1 MTGTSNWRLRKH
13 VGLSGGEVAYDVFG
27 VGPPVIL
34 VHGTPSRS
42 YIWRNIAPKLANQ
55 FTVYVFD
62 LLGFGESERREGLN
76 VSIAAQARLFAEL
89 VESWGLEEPAVAGHD
104 IGGGIVLRAHL
115 VEGVKL
121 SRIALVDAVVL
132 RPWITPTTR
141 HVKAHLDVYR
151 TMPTDSF
158 EAIIAAHLHTA
169 SYYQMD
175 EEAFAAYLDQWR
187 GEIGQKI
194 YLQKD
199 AQLDEEHTA
208 EFEPLL
214 YSMETPVRIL
224 WGERDAWLDPAIAE
238 SLRDLLPNAD
248 LELVPDAGH
257 FSMED
262 DPGRV
267 ANALARFFY
276 PDRSM

>member
-1 MTGTSNWRLRKH
+1 MTGTSTWRLRQR

-27 VGPPVIL
+27 DGPSVIL

-42 YIWRNIAPKLANQ
+42 YIWRNVVPKLVNR

-62 LLGFGESERREGLN
+62 LLGFGESERREKLN

-89 VESWGLEEPAVAGHD
+89 VESWGLEAPAVAGHD

-151 TMPTDSF
+151 TMPTESF
-158 EAIIAAHLHTA
+158 EAIIAAHLRTA

-175 EEAFAAYLDQWR
+175 EEAFVAYMDQWR

-214 YSMETPVRIL
+214 CSMETPVHIL
-224 WGERDAWLDPAIAE
+224 WGERDAWLDPTIAE
-238 SLRDLLPNAD
+238 RLRDLLPNAD
-248 LELVPDAGH
+248 LELIPDAGH

-262 DPGRV
+262 DPERI
-267 ANALARFFY
+267 ANALTDFFA
-276 PDRSM
+276 